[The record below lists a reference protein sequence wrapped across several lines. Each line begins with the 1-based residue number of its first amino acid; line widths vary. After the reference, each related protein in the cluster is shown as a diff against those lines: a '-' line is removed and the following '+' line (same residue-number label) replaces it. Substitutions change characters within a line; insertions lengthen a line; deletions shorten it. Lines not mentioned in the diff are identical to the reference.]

1 MAKRTAA
8 QIGGGDPA
16 VVAHPGFR
24 AVPACLYPLS
34 TKEGRG
40 EYQTL
45 SRVFYERGRLTLDAH
60 RSLSEYAAQVDAL
73 HNAIAKGLPIR
84 ASRFDQI
91 KRARKALALDDL
103 DKPIAAPADA
113 PVNKFARAGFS
124 ARRGGA
130 VRPD

>member
-8 QIGGGDPA
+8 QASGGQAA

-24 AVPACLYPLS
+24 KVPACLYPLS

-40 EYQTL
+40 EYDTL
-45 SRVFYERGRLTLDAH
+45 SRIFYERGRLTLDAH
-60 RSLSEYAAQVDAL
+60 RALSEYAAQVDAL
-73 HNAIAKGLPIR
+73 HGAIAKQIPIR

-91 KRARKALALDDL
+91 KRARNALGLNDL

-130 VRPD
+130 VRSG